1 MINTIIFDFDG
12 TIINTNELI
21 EEGLNHFS
29 FMHRGYRFTKEE
41 ILELTGKP
49 LETQMAAVDKQL
61 SKLLVEQF
69 KVWYSNY
76 HNQKTSAFP
85 GMIELLRFL
94 RGLNLNLAIVT
105 NNSRASLEMGLK
117 HLGIEDL
124 FHMTLSRDEV
134 SATKPEPDGLI
145 EVLNKFEVHPHEAI
159 FIGDTDNDILAAKA
173 AGVKSAMVA
182 WTILDEESIKRLNP
196 DHILNDPPHLLE
208 MLNHSVEA
216 A

>member
-12 TIINTNELI
+12 TIINTNNLI

-29 FMHRGYRFTKEE
+29 YMHRGYHFTKEE
-41 ILELTGKP
+41 MLALTGKP
-49 LETQMAAVDKQL
+49 LETQMAAIDQRL

-69 KVWYSNY
+69 KVWYSNH

-134 SATKPEPDGLI
+134 SATKPEPDGLN

-173 AGVKSAMVA
+173 AGIKSAMVA
-182 WTILDEESIKRLNP
+182 WSILDEESIKRLNP
-196 DHILNDPPHLLE
+196 DHILCDPPHLLE

>member
-1 MINTIIFDFDG
+1 MINTVIFDFDG
-12 TIINTNELI
+12 TIINTNSLI

-29 FMHRGYRFTKEE
+29 YMHRGYHFTKEE
-41 ILELTGKP
+41 MLELTGKP
-49 LETQMAAVDKQL
+49 LETQMAAIDKQL

-69 KVWYSNY
+69 KVWYSNH

-94 RGLNLNLAIVT
+94 RRLNLNLAIVT
-105 NNSRASLEMGLK
+105 NNSRPSLEMGLK
-117 HLGIEDL
+117 HLGIEDV
-124 FHMTLSRDEV
+124 FHITLSRDEV

-145 EVLNKFEVHPHEAI
+145 KVLNKFEVHPHDAI

-173 AGVKSAMVA
+173 AGIKSVMVA
-182 WTILDEESIKRLNP
+182 WSILDENSIKALSP
-196 DHILNDPPHLLE
+196 DHILHESPQLLE
-208 MLNHSVEA
+208 LLAQSIVA

>member
-12 TIINTNELI
+12 TIINTNTLI

-29 FMHRGYRFTKEE
+29 YMHRGYHFTEKE
-41 ILELTGKP
+41 ILALAGKP
-49 LETQMAAVDKQL
+49 LEVQMSAIDSRL

-69 KVWYSNY
+69 RIWYSNH
-76 HNQKTSAFP
+76 HNHKTSAFP

-94 RGLNLNLAIVT
+94 KGLNLNLAIVT

-124 FHMTLSRDEV
+124 FHLTLSRDEV
-134 SATKPEPDGLI
+134 KATKPDPDGLL
-145 EVLNKFEVHPHEAI
+145 EVLRTFNVEPHEAI

-173 AGVKSAMVA
+173 AGIRSAMVA
-182 WTILDEESIKRLNP
+182 WSILDEESIKILNP
-196 DHILNDPPHLLE
+196 DHILHESPQLLE
-208 MLNHSVEA
+208 LLARSIVA

>member
-29 FMHRGYRFTKEE
+29 FMHRGYHFTKEE

-49 LETQMAAVDKQL
+49 LETQMTAIDSRL

-69 KVWYSNY
+69 KVWYSE
-76 HNQKTSAFP
+76 HHDRKTSAFP

-94 RGLNLNLAIVT
+94 KGLNLNLAIVT
-105 NNSRASLEMGLK
+105 NNSKASLEMGLK

-124 FHMTLSRDEV
+124 FHLKLSRDDV
-134 SATKPEPDGLI
+134 KATKPSPDGLL
-145 EVLNKFEVHPHEAI
+145 EVFKTFEAHPHEAI

-182 WTILDEESIKRLNP
+182 WTILDEESIKRLKP
-196 DHILNDPPHLLE
+196 DHILYDPPHLLE
-208 MLNHSVEA
+208 MLSQSVEA

>member
-12 TIINTNELI
+12 TIINTNALI

-29 FMHRGYRFTKEE
+29 YMHRGYHFTKD
-41 ILELTGKP
+41 ELLKLAGKP
-49 LETQMAAVDKQL
+49 LESQMATIDAKL

-69 KVWYSNY
+69 RSWYSDH
-76 HNQKTSAFP
+76 HNKKTSAFP
-85 GMIELLRFL
+85 GMIGLLKFL
-94 RGLNLNLAIVT
+94 KNLNLNLAIVT

-124 FHMTLSRDEV
+124 FHFTLSRDEV
-134 SATKPEPDGLI
+134 RATKPDPDGLY
-145 EVLNKFEVHPHEAI
+145 EVLKKFDIQPHEAI

-173 AGVKSAMVA
+173 AGIKSTMVA
-182 WTILDEESIKRLNP
+182 WSILDKETIRNLNP
-196 DHILNDPPHLLE
+196 DHILFDPPQLLE
-208 MLNHSVEA
+208 LLIQSVEA

>member
-12 TIINTNELI
+12 TIINTNALI

-29 FMHRGYRFTKEE
+29 YMHRGFHFTKEE
-41 ILELTGKP
+41 LLALAGKT
-49 LETQMAAVDKQL
+49 LETQMAAIDLRL

-69 KVWYSNY
+69 KAWYSD
-76 HNQKTSAFP
+76 HHDLKTSAFS

-94 RGLNLNLAIVT
+94 KGLNLNLAIVT

-124 FHMTLSRDEV
+124 FHLTLSRDDV
-134 SATKPEPDGLI
+134 KATKPDPEGLL
-145 EVLNKFEVHPHEAI
+145 EVLKTFKIEPHEAI

-173 AGVKSAMVA
+173 AGIKSAMVA
-182 WTILDEESIKRLNP
+182 WSILDEESIKRLNP
-196 DHILNDPPHLLE
+196 DHILCDPPHLLE
-208 MLNHSVEA
+208 MLNQSVEA